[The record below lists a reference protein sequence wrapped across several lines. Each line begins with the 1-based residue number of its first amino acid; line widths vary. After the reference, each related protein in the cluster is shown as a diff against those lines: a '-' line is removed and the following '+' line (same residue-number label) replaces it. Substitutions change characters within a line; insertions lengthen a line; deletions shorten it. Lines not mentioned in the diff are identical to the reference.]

1 MINTKKSS
9 APRLYDNNLHDLH
22 ENNYDHDYQKNQDD
36 PDQDS

>member
-9 APRLYDNNLHDLH
+9 APRLFDNNLHDH
-22 ENNYDHDYQKNQDD
+22 ENHDNHDYKKNQDD